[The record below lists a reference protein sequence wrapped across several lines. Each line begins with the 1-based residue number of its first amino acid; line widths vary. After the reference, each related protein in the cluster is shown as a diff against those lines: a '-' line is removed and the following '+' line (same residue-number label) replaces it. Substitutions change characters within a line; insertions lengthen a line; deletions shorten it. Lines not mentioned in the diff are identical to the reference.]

1 MGLLI
6 TDEICGFGCSFGH
19 PLGALF
25 DDVGAAAGF
34 GDPFSQ
40 PNADVDLISP
50 DGDLPIS
57 AATPIG
63 SFHDEGGQV
72 AVLQGEFYG
81 DYEVRIGTQQ
91 MFDDGAYVVAYS
103 GIAGS
108 GNRCSTY
115 LQNRRI
121 SFVTPM
127 GLPLGQVKVVAV
139 ALQSM
144 ATPRASS
151 MNIVKRAHYSRLYQ
165 IASLFPTSYAT
176 NVALTVREE
185 VLYD

>member
-6 TDEICGFGCSFGH
+6 TDTFSGFGCSFGH
-19 PLGALF
+19 PVSAMF
-25 DDVGAAAGF
+25 DDVGAFAGF
-34 GDPFSQ
+34 GDPYSQ
-40 PNADVDLISP
+40 PNANVDVINP
-50 DGDLPIS
+50 EPEIALPV
-57 AATPIG
+57 G
-63 SFHDEGGQV
+63 LFHDEGGQV

-81 DYEVRIGTQQ
+81 EYEVRLGTQQ

-103 GIAGS
+103 GVAGS
-108 GNRCSTY
+108 GNRCTTY

-127 GLPLGQVKVVAV
+127 GLPLGNIKVVAV

-144 ATPRASS
+144 ATPRESTLR
-151 MNIVKRAHYSRLYQ
+151 IVKRAHYSRLYQ
-165 IASLFPTSYAT
+165 LASLFPTSYAT